1 MANNIRLPLP
11 MRFDGI
17 VRIGDKIEVEGVEES
32 ILQFYKTKIWVNRG
46 NLAGIDLS
54 VAVRKYDQ
62 RLESGAYHRLN
73 GSIIIQ
79 ENIRQITF
87 LPEGDNTINV
97 GTTFIRPSTLAN
109 KISVNSCGVII
120 QLIHHKEESVVL
132 QNIVLTALHRGLNP
146 STGRVEEFFTDYT
159 IDAVMLLSRFPEMFT
174 VGRLFKIKKSVYRES
189 NGCHYGAFVTC
200 RTRYWN
206 FFDPFLLEHRVTTPD

>member
-1 MANNIRLPLP
+1 MANNNRIPLP

-17 VRIGDKIEVEGVEES
+17 VRIGEKIEVEGVEES
-32 ILQFYKTKIWVNRG
+32 ILQFYETKIWINRG

-79 ENIRQITF
+79 DNIRQITL

-97 GTTFIRPSTLAN
+97 GRTFIRPSTLAN

-132 QNIVLTALHRGLNP
+132 QYIVLTALHRGLNP
-146 STGRVEEFFTDYT
+146 STGRFVEFFTDYT
-159 IDAVMLLSRFPEMFT
+159 IDAVMLLSRFPEMFR
-174 VGRLFKIKKSVYRES
+174 VGRFFEFRGEITGYSKLKNRFIVK
-189 NGCHYGAFVTC
+189 VTDV
-200 RTRYWN
+200 TMV
-206 FFDPFLLEHRVTTPD
+206 LL